1 MGVILLGK
9 KSSRPGEAVQRNQT
23 SSSKQRSHYTGEAV
37 QAPVRQSSGQR
48 DVQVG
53 SQRILEEMY
62 FL

>member
-23 SSSKQRSHYTGEAV
+23 SSTKQRSHYTGEAV
-37 QAPVRQSSGQR
+37 QAPERQSSGQR